1 MIRFSEVIPDI
12 RIVQSLIAQLTWTH
26 ILQLI
31 YIDDPL
37 RRDFYIE
44 MCKHENWSTRMLKK
58 KIEDAILHEMETLF
72 LNLEV
77 IGNKVTRVSTSQT
90 IAKKF
95 HRKKS
100 CKNSSE
106 KQ

>member
-1 MIRFSEVIPDI
+1 MMS
-12 RIVQSLIAQLTWTH
+12 QLTWTH
-26 ILQLI
+26 IQQLI

-95 HRKKS
+95 HRKKPF
-100 CKNSSE
+100 KNSSE

>member
-1 MIRFSEVIPDI
+1 YGKQIVQSLSAHLTEDYGRGWKKRNIDNMIRFSEVIPDI

-26 ILQLI
+26 IQQLI

-58 KIEDAILHEMETLF
+58 KIEYAILHRWKHF
-72 LNLEV
+72 
-77 IGNKVTRVSTSQT
+77 
-90 IAKKF
+90 
-95 HRKKS
+95 
-100 CKNSSE
+100 
-106 KQ
+106 